1 MSAFATQLAVGK
13 AGESAIARWLMRKGW
28 SVMPV
33 YEKTDSEYKG
43 PQLYSANC
51 SLIAPDLFI
60 FRSESALWIEAK
72 HKSGFTYHRNTG
84 TWVHGID
91 IRHYEHYL
99 AVQKL
104 SRWAVWLLFL
114 TKGQATKGTDE
125 AGPRGLF
132 GERLDTL
139 ADNEHHR
146 HWAHGS
152 GGMVYWA
159 VPPLR
164 AIANLEDVLGVAECL
179 EDY

>member
-1 MSAFATQLAVGK
+1 MSAFASQLVEGQ

-33 YEKTDSEYKG
+33 YEKTDSKYKG
-43 PQLYSANC
+43 PQLYSAKC
-51 SLIAPDLFI
+51 SLIAPDLFV
-60 FRSESALWIEAK
+60 FRGEAALWIEAK

-91 IRHYEHYL
+91 LNYYEHYL
-99 AVQKL
+99 AVQEL

-114 TKGQATKGTDE
+114 TKGQATKGTSE

-132 GERLDTL
+132 GERLSTL

-146 HWAHGS
+146 HFAYGR

-164 AIANLEDVLGVAECL
+164 KMATLEDVMEENKSLQEW
-179 EDY
+179 